1 MESKTW
7 KVLID
12 KIGLVEVEGTEDID
26 SAYENAMEKFNVGC
40 NAILAVFGSQLKLFK
55 CDCRES

>member
-12 KIGLVEVEGTEDID
+12 KVGLVEVEGTEDID
-26 SAYENAMEKFNVGC
+26 SVYESAMGKFNVGC
-40 NAILAVFGSQLKLFK
+40 NAILAVFGGQMKLSEH
-55 CDCRES
+55 DCQES